1 MSPTQRSLALLRKEG
16 WEPFVV
22 ERWSVRHS
30 GKQLN
35 GRQLFWLEN
44 RIDLFNFA
52 DILAIKA
59 GEPHLLVQTTS
70 GSNAQARVKKIIAEP
85 RALLWVRSGGLIT
98 VHGWR
103 KLLRKRGG
111 KAKYWSPLIT
121 DVTEEMFDAEEG

>member
-22 ERWSVRHS
+22 ERWSVRPS
-30 GKQLN
+30 GKTMN

-52 DILAIKA
+52 DIIAIQE

-70 GSNAQARVKKIIAEP
+70 GSNSQARVKKILAEP
-85 RALLWVRSGGLIT
+85 RALLWVRSGGRID

-121 DVTEEMFDAEEG
+121 EVREEMFDA